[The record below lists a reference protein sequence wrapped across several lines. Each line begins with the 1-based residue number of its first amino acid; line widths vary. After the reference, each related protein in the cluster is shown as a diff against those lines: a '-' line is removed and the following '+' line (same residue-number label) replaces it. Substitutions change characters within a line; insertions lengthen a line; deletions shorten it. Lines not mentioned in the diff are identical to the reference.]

1 MKELDAIINEQALL
15 LKWNGYTE
23 KLLHNGEEEG
33 SYKYHLKSAI
43 QNFLDREG
51 AFVEKETF
59 QVPLFGYF
67 NSGKDKVLFTFS
79 YEYDPLLYEITLK
92 EIEARHNNVPLAIT
106 IEKGSDIWSA
116 EDLYNRLKQL
126 SEPVKKAVNSGKT
139 NQLEEIISRELGVLL
154 KNGYTANN
162 IRGNLTNAIHKAQF
176 TPDKGHHFIIKGNH
190 KAESTMNIMQ
200 YRLHYY
206 YHPVGYELHL
216 KSINARLGS
225 VSKTFLGTKQY
236 PIPPA
241 PDIYNYLLN
250 ECKSL
255 TARKIIHTQQSPLG
269 YNKGKKI

>member
-1 MKELDAIINEQALL
+1 MKELDAIIEEQALL

-23 KLLHNGEEEG
+23 QLLHNGEKVG
-33 SYKYHLKSAI
+33 NYKEHLKSTL

-79 YEYDPLLYEITLK
+79 YEFDPLLLEITLK
-92 EIEARHNNVPLAIT
+92 EIEARHSNVPLVVT
-106 IEKGSDIWSA
+106 IEKGSDVWPA

-126 SEPVKKAVNSGKT
+126 SEPVKKAMDSEKV
-139 NQLEEIISRELGVLL
+139 NQLEKIINREVGAL
-154 KNGYTANN
+154 KENGYTADG
-162 IRGNLTNAIHKAQF
+162 IRTNLTTAIRKAQI
-176 TPDKGHHFIIKGNH
+176 TLDKGHHFVIKGNH
-190 KAESTMNIMQ
+190 KAEGSMNVMQ
-200 YRLHYY
+200 YRLHYH
-206 YHPVGYELHL
+206 YHPVGCELHL

-225 VSKTFLGTKQY
+225 VSKTFLGTNQY

-241 PDIYNYLLN
+241 GDIYNYLLN

-255 TARKIIHTQQSPLG
+255 SAKKIIRSQQSTG
-269 YNKGKKI
+269 YNKNRKI